1 MKTKKRSR
9 LIVIFLSFLVCMSLM
24 PITAF
29 AEDDGLQI
37 TNNGSLPNIIVGQSY
52 EYQFNTNSLGSVTW
66 GKGKN
71 WPSWLELDSS
81 TGKIHGTPPSA
92 QNVSTQIRVYCKGS
106 DGLTRVTI
114 GLVWFNVYPQ
124 RPELVA
130 KKGHG
135 DSYVNISGTNLPDA
149 TQNSNYLGE
158 DKILFSDSFPN
169 SIMTINI
176 TSVPDG
182 METLFSTDGRYLD
195 GTPTKVGTYSIKIS
209 LSTYVDS
216 EKTKLIGTT
225 EKTFTLKV
233 NPDGSTPQEEVTVT
247 FDKNGGSGTMADVTV
262 NKDSNYT
269 LPACTFTAPDGKE
282 FKAWE
287 VGGIEKAVGDSITV
301 NANTTVKV
309 LWKDKPV
316 TPVEKVKVT
325 FDKNG
330 GSGTMTDAT
339 VDKGSSYTLP
349 ACTFTAPTGKEFKTW
364 EVRGVEKAVGD
375 SITVGAN
382 TTVKALWKQKPPVKY
397 TVSFDKN
404 GGSGSMADVTKNVGE
419 TYVLP
424 DCGFTAP
431 TGKAFKAWEVG
442 GVEKAVGDNITVNAN
457 TTVKAI
463 WKDKLITNYTVTV
476 TDGTADKATAQEGD
490 TVTITANAAPSGQVF
505 AGWEIVFGK
514 FAIEDMT
521 AATTTLTI
529 GTTNVEIK
537 ARYNP
542 APAEHETYTVMV
554 ASPISNGSV
563 SVDNDIEL
571 WEGDTITITVAP
583 DMGYELSELIAKDDD
598 ENSISITKASDTEYT
613 FDMPAANV
621 RVNATFKEKTG
632 GTVMPQTS
640 TITINPNGGKW
651 ADNTT
656 TAKNFEV
663 QVGNTFTIPEAPKR
677 DGYTFLYWEGSRYN
691 PGEQYLVT
699 ALDHTF
705 TAVWQK
711 NEVKPT
717 NENTSSVNTKKVD
730 KTSSKTGDNGMIYV
744 YALELLMAAS
754 IILILKARRNRNNL
768 K

>member
-9 LIVIFLSFLVCMSLM
+9 LMVIFLSFLVCMSLM
-24 PITAF
+24 PMMAF
-29 AEDDGLQI
+29 AEGNSAPVI
-37 TNNGSLPNIIVGQSY
+37 NNAGGIPFAVEGKPY
-52 EYQFNTNSLGSVTW
+52 EYTFTATAEGTVTW
-66 GKGKN
+66 EKDGY
-71 WPSWLELDSS
+71 WPNWLELDSS
-81 TGKIHGTPPSA
+81 TGKIYGTPTRGFSVA
-92 QNVSTQIRVYCKGS
+92 AFIKATCIGS
-106 DGLTRVTI
+106 DGVARTDKKSFYFNILKSPEILTE
-114 GLVWFNVYPQ
+114 Q
-124 RPELVA
+124 RHEGS
-130 KKGHG
+130 KI
-135 DSYVNISGTNLPDA
+135 SISGTNLPDA
-149 TQNSNYLGE
+149 TQNSNYLGA
-158 DKILFSDSFPN
+158 DDITFSSKFNFGFPK
-169 SIMTINI
+169 MTIEG
-176 TSVPDG
+176 VPDG
-182 METLFSTDGRYLD
+182 MSDFNDGTCITVD
-195 GTPTKVGTYSIKIS
+195 GTPTNAGTYSIKVT
-209 LSTYVDS
+209 LSTYTDP
-216 EKTKLIGTT
+216 EHTKLIGTT
-225 EKTFTLKV
+225 EKTYTLKV
-233 NPDGSTPQEEVTVT
+233 NPEGSTPQEEVTVT

-287 VGGIEKAVGDSITV
+287 VGDIEKAVGDSITV
-301 NANTTVKV
+301 NANTTVKAI
-309 LWKDKPV
+309 WKQKLPV
-316 TPVEKVKVT
+316 TYTVS
-325 FDKNG
+325 FNKNG
-330 GSGTMTDAT
+330 GSGSMAAVTKNAGETYA
-339 VDKGSSYTLP
+339 LP
-349 ACTFTAPTGKEFKTW
+349 ECGFTAPTGKEFKAW
-364 EVRGVEKAVGD
+364 EVNGDAKAVGD
-375 SITVGAN
+375 SIA
-382 TTVKALWKQKPPVKY
+382 
-397 TVSFDKN
+397 
-404 GGSGSMADVTKNVGE
+404 
-419 TYVLP
+419 
-424 DCGFTAP
+424 
-431 TGKAFKAWEVG
+431 
-442 GVEKAVGDNITVNAN
+442 VNAN
-457 TTVKAI
+457 TTAKAL

-563 SVDNDIEL
+563 SVDNDTEL

-598 ENSISITKASDTEYT
+598 ENSISITKVSDTEYT

-656 TAKNFEV
+656 TAKIFKV

-717 NENTSSVNTKKVD
+717 NNENTSSVNTKKVD
-730 KTSSKTGDNGMIYV
+730 KTSPKTGDNGMIYV

-754 IILILKARRNRNNL
+754 VTLILKAGRNNNL